1 MGLKIKRGDTVVVI
15 SGKEKGKRG
24 EVEHVLPRENRVVV
38 QGVNVRTRH
47 ARPSQQNQQ
56 GLYHFDAPIDA
67 SNVMLID
74 PASGEPTKVGY
85 RFTDSGEK
93 VRVAKKSGR
102 DIDG

>member
-24 EVEHVLPRENRVVV
+24 EVERVLPKENRVVV
-38 QGVNVRTRH
+38 GGVNVRTRH
-47 ARPSQQNQQ
+47 ARPTQNNQQ
-56 GLYHFDAPIDA
+56 GLYTFAAPIHV
-67 SNVMLID
+67 SNVMLVD
-74 PASGEPTKVGY
+74 PDSGEPTKVGY

-93 VRVAKKSGR
+93 LRVAKKTGK

>member
-1 MGLKIKRGDTVVVI
+1 MGQRIRRGDTVVVI

-24 EVEHVLPRENRVVV
+24 EVERVIPAKSRVVV
-38 QGVNVRTRH
+38 SGVNVRTRH
-47 ARPSQQNQQ
+47 ARPSQQNQE
-56 GLYHFDAPIDA
+56 GLYTFDAPIHV

-74 PASGEPTKVGY
+74 PNSGEPARVGY

-93 VRVAKKSGR
+93 VRVSKKSGK